1 MARQRN
7 KDHRGLPK
15 GWRFKNGAYRYRVPA
30 GQEHQWDNKT
40 EFRLGTTLSEA
51 HHTFA
56 GRIASGEGAISTIAQ
71 LLDRYSYEVT
81 PSKSSRMQIDEV
93 KHIKK
98 LRELVGHYPVAEFKP
113 QHAYQVRDHLKN
125 EAVKSSGEKQANRHM
140 ATLKHAFT
148 KSIEWGL
155 RDDHPMHNGSF
166 KMFPEKR
173 SKMRIPTEQ
182 EVREAMKIAPPM
194 LQRYCNL
201 KLMTGLRRTD
211 LLSLTTHDVKD
222 GYLEVMLSKTE
233 DRTDQVLRFP
243 MADEMEQIVKEC
255 REQKPLSKFLFKTRT
270 GQSHLK
276 HDKTASGF
284 DSQWQRWQ
292 QKLPK
297 AKRFTERSLR
307 NLVGSQDE
315 LEIAS
320 ERLGHSSTATT
331 KKFYRSNVTVVTPL
345 VSQKES

>member
-30 GQEHQWDNKT
+30 GQEHRWDNKT

-140 ATLKHAFT
+140 A
-148 KSIEWGL
+148 
-155 RDDHPMHNGSF
+155 
-166 KMFPEKR
+166 MFPEKR

-182 EVREAMKIAPPM
+182 EVRDAMKIAPPM